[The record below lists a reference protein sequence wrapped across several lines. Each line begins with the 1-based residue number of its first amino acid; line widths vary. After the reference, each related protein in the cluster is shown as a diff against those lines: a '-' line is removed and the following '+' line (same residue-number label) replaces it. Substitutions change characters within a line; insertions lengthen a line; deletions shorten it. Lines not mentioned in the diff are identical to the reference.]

1 MDNGSQQESSDLHV
15 HHLPIASV
23 IGVEDHTEEADD
35 AAVDYHDDGSEGQDE
50 VSNKRMK
57 RHTDDQ
63 IKHLESVFERCTYLG
78 GNQRVELAKKLGME
92 ERQVKFWFQNRRT
105 RKKMHD
111 ERQEGMWLQEE
122 NDVLHAENKVLKEA
136 IWANIC
142 FTCGSPVVP
151 AIPTVHHRY
160 LSFQN
165 MRLADE
171 LQHATAVFNMV
182 AQDADVGLPPVFPLT
197 DVSPLPQFGF
207 VTGNNQTSLVID
219 PPSPSHSENQV
230 STESA
235 NSTST
240 CPRLFILSGR
250 T

>member
-23 IGVEDHTEEADD
+23 IGVEDRTEEADD
-35 AAVDYHDDGSEGQDE
+35 AAVDYHDDSSEGQDE

-136 IWANIC
+136 MWANIC

-151 AIPTVHHRY
+151 AIPTVQHQY

-182 AQDADVGLPPVFPLT
+182 AQDADVGLA
-197 DVSPLPQFGF
+197 
-207 VTGNNQTSLVID
+207 TSVPFD
-219 PPSPSHSENQV
+219 
-230 STESA
+230 
-235 NSTST
+235 
-240 CPRLFILSGR
+240 
-250 T
+250 